1 MDKHRLFEYFR
12 FPDEESARVYLE
24 GRRWPLLGP
33 ICPGCG
39 SGERVATLGTCTTRK
54 PGFYRC
60 LPCGCDFTVRTNTV
74 MERSHV
80 PLHKWVRA
88 MLLFQRYFRLR
99 LGREVAATAP
109 NGSERIIGAPFPCT
123 TDSLMQR
130 IGLLQFSDEIG
141 VTQKT
146 GRFVLRRLREACA
159 ESDGPIEVLDKI
171 ADVVLTYRSKPKTN
185 AARKRAKKNA
195 AKKGNG

>member
-99 LGREVAATAP
+99 LGREATATAP
-109 NGSERIIGAPFPCT
+109 DG
-123 TDSLMQR
+123 TDPLMQR
-130 IGLLQFSDEIG
+130 IALFQFSDEIG

-146 GRFVLRRLREACA
+146 GRFVLRRLREACD

-171 ADVVLTYRSKPKTN
+171 ADVVLTYRPKPKTN
-185 AARKRAKKNA
+185 VARKRAKKKA